1 MSDSS
6 REGSRST
13 LLRAIAELFGD
24 YSDLVQKEIRL
35 ARAEIQETVLR
46 QVRSGAFIAAAG
58 FLGLIAV
65 LLIIEG
71 IVFAIASAGLAL
83 HWSCFIVAILLIA
96 GACAFYFYAKRSRTN
111 QPLLGRSIEQIRRDI
126 RTVKEQPT

>member
-1 MSDSS
+1 MTESS
-6 REGSRST
+6 GEGSRST
-13 LLRAIAELFGD
+13 LLQAIAELFGD

-35 ARAEIQETVLR
+35 ARAEIAETLTR
-46 QVRSGAFIAAAG
+46 RLRSGAFIAAAG
-58 FLGLIAV
+58 FLGLVAV

-96 GACAFYFYAKRSRTN
+96 GAGGLYFYAQRSRTN
-111 QPLLGRSIEQIRRDI
+111 RPLLGRSIEQIRRDI